1 MTAQSSSYSS
11 QSALFL
17 ERVGLPYLRGAQN
30 EDGGWGFQHGS
41 QSRVEPTAWALLAL
55 LESASDD
62 AADDATA
69 RGLKCLLKAQLT
81 EGSWPAVAGQD
92 KGCWVTSLACLA
104 LLSEAQFRESLGR
117 GIRWLSDERPG
128 EAGRWFRLLRRLRG
142 VRHTV
147 AQNDFYYG
155 WSWTSGTASWV
166 EPTALALIAMRDSPP
181 ELLPAQVQRRIQ
193 LAEAMLYD
201 RMSPG
206 GGWNCGNPLVYGV
219 PGEPQVCQTSW
230 ALLALRDHSDRPEV
244 QKSLAWL
251 ETNWGRIESPSTL
264 ALACI
269 ALDVLGRKH
278 ADVRNSLCNFY
289 EKSEIMWNVPAVS
302 STILAMSEKQEWLV
316 RSDQRKK
323 S

>member
-1 MTAQSSSYSS
+1 MTAQSSSDSS
-11 QSALFL
+11 QNDLFI
-17 ERVGLPYLRGAQN
+17 ERVCAPYLTGAQN

-55 LESASDD
+55 LESASDY

-69 RGLKCLLKAQLT
+69 RGLQCLLKAQLT
-81 EGSWPAVAGQD
+81 DGSWPAVAGQD
-92 KGCWVTSLACLA
+92 QGCWVTSLACLA
-104 LLSEAQFRESLGR
+104 LLSQAQFRESLTR
-117 GIRWLSDERPG
+117 GICWLSNERPG

-166 EPTALALIAMRDSPP
+166 EPTALALIAMRNSPP
-181 ELLPAQVQRRIQ
+181 ELLPAQVQSRIQ

-219 PGEPQVCQTSW
+219 PGEPQVCQTAW
-230 ALLALRDHSDRPEV
+230 ALLALRDHSERPEV
-244 QKSLAWL
+244 EKSLAWL
-251 ETNWGRIESPSTL
+251 EANWDRIESPSTL

-269 ALDVLGRKH
+269 ALDVFGRSC

-289 EKSEIMWNVPAVS
+289 DQNEIMWNVPAVS
-302 STILAMSEKQEWLV
+302 STILAMSEKQEWLT
-316 RSDQRKK
+316 RFDLRKK
-323 S
+323 T